1 MKSFVKKSLIL
12 TFFTLFSGLIL
23 TYQPGWFFGL
33 IFLFF
38 FVFYYAKDG
47 YLLLER
53 VFDFPQNSFLSRFF
67 GVLTVF
73 WLLVTVGG
81 FLILVKIPIFY
92 LSLLVLPVTDI
103 VLEILVSLSQWRKK
117 REYETEV
124 FAQKQETVLPSST
137 SFLVAVLLL
146 MVGAFYVLARH
157 QTGEEILTPWSVLP
171 DFYPY
176 LYLLIYLV
184 LGLLIFTNN
193 HAKTLLII
201 FFVFSLLC
209 HFNLSL
215 THKLVYGADYWR
227 HLGTQNQILQGGGV
241 VVQNFAEN
249 PSLIEKI
256 NFGLYSYLGFWG
268 LNVILNL
275 FTGFDFLTLGKFV
288 GPILWSLFVPV
299 LFYAL
304 GRVLSLSKRLSLF
317 LVWLSF
323 IPSALLTSGS
333 FSLPA
338 TLHFVFW
345 LFSLILLLKANLK
358 ENKSQLWGL
367 LFVGLLL
374 LSGYLLYAVLFFLA
388 LGLKLINTY
397 LIKNNLINN
406 IVWLCVSVL
415 TGLFLPAIEIVSGY
429 SDLSFKSDLFSAIKQ
444 FVGNLTGYYFV
455 FGPRP
460 HTIATGNILFNQTP
474 DYAFVSNG
482 LTTWSGWMLVFGLLF
497 IGFAVYGSFQFF
509 QKESVKRWLAVFF
522 YSLFI
527 GYFISRYLLNG
538 ENILARRLD
547 IVLSTGLII
556 FFAYGIFYLQQ
567 YFSHRSVTVFTVII
581 LAIFG
586 SAIYTL
592 GPASKVVSFQEY
604 LDYTDIATRLRDEN
618 KYCVIADPYNLTAL
632 EGVSAKQIVGGGF
645 PIKGD
650 FSQPELQYILKS
662 LQEGKDKMQI
672 IVQAK
677 QITGAKNCFVLEK
690 NENGVKMIKY

>member
-12 TFFTLFSGLIL
+12 AFFALFSGLIFV
-23 TYQPGWFFGL
+23 YQPGWFLGL
-33 IFLFF
+33 VFLFF

-53 VFDFPQNSFLSRFF
+53 GFDFPQNSFLSRFF
-67 GVLTVF
+67 GMLTVF

-81 FLILVKIPIFY
+81 FLVLVKVPIFY
-92 LSLLVLPVTDI
+92 LGLLVLPVTAGF
-103 VLEILVSLSQWRKK
+103 LEILLSLSRWQKK
-117 REYETEV
+117 RENETEV
-124 FAQKQETVLPSST
+124 FAQKQEIVLPSST
-137 SFLVAVLLL
+137 SFLAAVLLL
-146 MVGAFYVLARH
+146 MAGAFYVLARH
-157 QTGEEILTPWSVLP
+157 QTGGEILTPWSVLP

-184 LGLLIFTNN
+184 LGLLIFTNS
-193 HAKTLLII
+193 HAKTLLIL

-215 THKLVYGADYWR
+215 THKVVYGADYWR
-227 HLGTQNQILQGGGV
+227 HLGMQNQILQGGGV
-241 VVQNFAEN
+241 AVQNFAEN

-288 GPILWSLFVPV
+288 GPVLWSLFVPI

-323 IPSALLTSGS
+323 IPSALLISGS
-333 FSLPA
+333 FSLPS
-338 TLHFVFW
+338 TLHFIFC
-345 LFSLILLLKANLK
+345 LFSLTLLLKANLK

-374 LSGYLLYAVLFFLA
+374 LSGYLLYAILFFLA

-406 IVWLCVSVL
+406 IVWLCVFVL

-429 SDLSFKSDLFSAIKQ
+429 SDLSFKSDIFSAIKQ

-482 LTTWSGWMLVFGLLF
+482 LTAWSGWMLVISLLF
-497 IGFAVYGSFQFF
+497 IGFAVYGSFQLFK
-509 QKESVKRWLAVFF
+509 KESTKRWLVIFF

-538 ENILARRLD
+538 ENILTRRLD
-547 IVLSTGLII
+547 TVLATGLII
-556 FFAYGIFYLQQ
+556 FFVYGISYLQQ
-567 YFSHRSVTVFTVII
+567 YFSHRSFTVFTVII

-592 GPASKVVSFQEY
+592 GPVSKAVSFQEY
-604 LDYTDIATRLRDEN
+604 LDYTDIAFQLKDEN

-632 EGVSAKQIVGGGF
+632 EGVSTKQIVGGGF

-650 FSQPELQYILKS
+650 FSQTELQTVLKDWE
-662 LQEGKDKMQI
+662 EGRDKNQI
-672 IVQAK
+672 IAEAK
-677 QITGAKNCFVLEK
+677 AITGAKNCFVLLK
-690 NENGVKMIKY
+690 NGESVKMEKY

>member
-1 MKSFVKKSLIL
+1 MLKVVKNLLVIAIFS
-12 TFFTLFSGLIL
+12 LFSGFIF

-33 IFLFF
+33 IFLLF

-67 GVLTVF
+67 GMLTVF
-73 WLLVTVGG
+73 WLLVIVGG
-81 FLILVKIPIFY
+81 FLILIKIPIFY
-92 LSLLVLPVTDI
+92 LSILVLPVTAGF
-103 VLEILVSLSQWRKK
+103 LEILLSLSRWRKK
-117 REYETEV
+117 RENETEV

-137 SFLVAVLLL
+137 SFLAAVLLL
-146 MVGAFYVLARH
+146 MAGAFYVLVRH
-157 QTGEEILTPWSVLP
+157 QTGDEILTPWSVLP
-171 DFYPY
+171 DYYPY
-176 LYLLIYLV
+176 LYLLIYLG

-193 HAKTLLII
+193 HAKTLLIL

-209 HFNLSL
+209 HFDLSL
-215 THKLVYGADYWR
+215 THQLVYGADYWR

-323 IPSALLTSGS
+323 IPSALLISGS

-338 TLHFVFW
+338 TLHFIFW
-345 LFSLILLLKANLK
+345 LFSLTLLLKANLK
-358 ENKSQLWGL
+358 ENRSQFWGL

-374 LSGYLLYAVLFFLA
+374 LSGYLLYAIIFFLA
-388 LGLKLINTY
+388 LGLKLLNT
-397 LIKNNLINN
+397 LDIKNRLAD
-406 IVWLCVSVL
+406 IVIWFSA
-415 TGLFLPAIEIVSGY
+415 GIGGILFLPLLEILSGY
-429 SDLSFKSDLFSAIKQ
+429 SQLSFKSDIFSAIKQ

-482 LTTWSGWMLVFGLLF
+482 LTAWSGWMLFVAIIFIGLAIYGLYKFFVEEKEKRWLGILF
-497 IGFAVYGSFQFF
+497 IG
-509 QKESVKRWLAVFF
+509 
-522 YSLFI
+522 LFG

-547 IVLSTGLII
+547 TVLSTGLII
-556 FFAYGIFYLQQ
+556 FFVYGISYLQQ

-592 GPASKVVSFQEY
+592 GPVSKAVSFQEY
-604 LDYTDIATRLRDEN
+604 LDYTDIAFQLKDEN
-618 KYCVIADPYNLTAL
+618 KYCVIADPYNLTVL
-632 EGVSAKQIVGGGF
+632 EGVSTKQIVGGGF

-650 FSQPELQYILKS
+650 FSQIELQTVLKD
-662 LQEGKDKMQI
+662 LEEGRDKNQI
-672 IVQAK
+672 IAEAK
-677 QITGAKNCFVLEK
+677 QITGAKNCFVVEK
-690 NENGVKMIKY
+690 NESGVKMIKF